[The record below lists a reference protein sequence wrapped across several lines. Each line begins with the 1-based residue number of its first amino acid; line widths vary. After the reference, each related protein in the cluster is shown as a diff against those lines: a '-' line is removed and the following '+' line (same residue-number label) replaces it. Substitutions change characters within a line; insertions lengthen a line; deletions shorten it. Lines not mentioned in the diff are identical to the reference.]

1 MKKLYSTFFF
11 IILSLVYAKA
21 AYIVAPGDTN
31 EVKRLNKS
39 GYENRLQKP
48 AQTVVYATKA
58 LQMATDI
65 KYEAGKA
72 EAYRIIGIGKAY
84 LNKADTAMTNYF
96 QALDIFTKLGD
107 LSGQANVYN
116 NIGNLYQ
123 EADYVQALDYFRKA
137 EDIAKA
143 THNEVLIAKINLNR
157 GNIFYHQSE
166 LNKALSFYTA
176 SYNQFTKLG
185 IKEYI
190 IQCQQDLGITYKKLN
205 EIDKAEKILLQAN
218 HDAKALDM
226 NSSVASINFTL
237 FDIYIAKHKY
247 DEAEKFLKEGETCAT
262 LINNDRDLNDYNRS
276 WYELEYARKNYQ
288 AAIGYIKKILDKD
301 SVIYN
306 STMNNKIS
314 LATKQNEHDKEESEK
329 KNASQRFWLLAVMAG
344 LLLVVVGLLMSNVK
358 RKAATNAKLTELN
371 NEVSRQKDNLDRINH
386 HLEEII
392 DERTRDLQVK
402 NKKLSDY
409 SSYLSHQIRGPI
421 ATLKGLMNL
430 EREGLVDQAECIV
443 MMDKCVSEIDE
454 KIIEMSD
461 MLHDPGKSGF

>member
-1 MKKLYSTFFF
+1 MKKLYSTIFF

-31 EVKRLNKS
+31 EVNHLNNS
-39 GYENRLQKP
+39 GYLNRLQKP
-48 AQTVVYATKA
+48 AQTVIYATKA
-58 LQMATDI
+58 LKMATDI
-65 KYEAGKA
+65 KYEHGVA
-72 EAYRIIGIGKAY
+72 EAYRIMGIGEYY
-84 LNKADTAMTNYF
+84 LNKPDSAITDYF
-96 QALDIFTKLGD
+96 IALDKFTKLGD
-107 LSGQANVYN
+107 LSGRANVFN

-123 EADYVQALDYFRKA
+123 EADYVKALEYFSQA
-137 EDIAKA
+137 EEIAKA

-157 GNIFYHQSE
+157 GNIYYHQNE
-166 LNKALSFYTA
+166 LNKALNFYST
-176 SYNQFTKLG
+176 SYDQFTKLG
-185 IKEYI
+185 IKESI

-218 HDAKALDM
+218 HDAMILDM

-237 FDIYIAKHKY
+237 FDIYIAKRKY
-247 DEAEKFLKEGETCAT
+247 DDAEKFLKEGETCAQ
-262 LINNDRDLNDYNRS
+262 LINNERDLNDYNRS
-276 WYELEYARKNYQ
+276 WYELEYARGNYQ

-301 SVIYN
+301 SV
-306 STMNNKIS
+306 TNNATINNRIT
-314 LATKQNEHDKEESEK
+314 LAQKDQAHKQEEIEK
-329 KNASQRFWLLAVMAG
+329 KNAGQRFWLLAVMAG

-461 MLHDPGKSGF
+461 MLHDPGKAGF